1 MNTVYKT
8 LMVKLLPDRDQT
20 DALVDT
26 FVKFNE
32 ACNFVSHIAFEKKL
46 YNKVLL
52 QKLVYK
58 DIREKYGLAAQLAI
72 RVIAKVVETYKADRE
87 VLHEFREYGSIVYD
101 QRVLSFKSLDTVS
114 LNTVRGRIRI
124 PMTIGEY
131 RELPLERIR
140 GQCDLVRRNRI
151 FYLMVVVEVPEDSE
165 IDPKDVMGV
174 DLGIVNIAVDSS
186 GHYYTGDKINEART
200 KNSSLRSRLQAC
212 GTRSAKRHL
221 RKLSG
226 KESRFARDVNHI
238 ISREIVERAKGTSSA
253 IALEELRDI
262 RKRTTVSRKQRY
274 GHNSWSFHQLR
285 TFIEYKALESG
296 VPVMGVNPKNTS
308 RECPACHAIDKR
320 NRPRRSIFRCVSCG
334 LEGEADFVAS
344 LNIRNRAAVNQP
356 IVAGAISD
364 LDLIPQLQAP
374 SVRVG

>member
-32 ACNFVSHIAFEKKL
+32 ACNFVSRIAFEKKL

-200 KNSSLRSRLQAC
+200 KNSGLRSRLQAC

-262 RKRTTVSRKQRY
+262 RKRTTVRKNRRY
-274 GHNSWSFHQLR
+274 RHNSWSFYQLR
-285 TFIEYKALESG
+285 TFIEYKALEAG

-308 RECPACHAIDKR
+308 RECPACHTIDKR
-320 NRPRRSIFRCVSCG
+320 NRPERSIFRCVSCG

-364 LDLIPQLQAP
+364 LDFIPQLQVP

>member
-32 ACNFVSHIAFEKKL
+32 ACNFVSRIAFEKKL

-114 LNTVRGRIRI
+114 LNTVRGRIRVPI
-124 PMTIGEY
+124 TIGRY

-200 KNSSLRSRLQAC
+200 KNSGLRSRLQAC

-262 RKRTTVSRKQRY
+262 RKRTTVRKNRRY
-274 GHNSWSFHQLR
+274 RHNSWSFYQLR
-285 TFIEYKALESG
+285 TFIEYKALEAG

-308 RECPACHAIDKR
+308 RECPACHTIDK
-320 NRPRRSIFRCVSCG
+320 
-334 LEGEADFVAS
+334 
-344 LNIRNRAAVNQP
+344 RNRAAVNQP

-364 LDLIPQLQAP
+364 LDLIPQLQVP